1 MIDQTYVRFVNISS
15 ILEDLEA
22 VGMKAEWAEYF
33 ERFILLDPI
42 NDSLWFWVKV
52 KASVALTPFKTNI
65 SYITEQDVTSLIII
79 IVTKIKALLIFYC
92 CFFQNF
98 LVTREQRFMCT
109 LPEWIEGFPTEFGAS
124 QNISIEYNRPGMLR
138 MCF

>member
-1 MIDQTYVRFVNISS
+1 
-15 ILEDLEA
+15 
-22 VGMKAEWAEYF
+22 MKAEWAEYF

-92 CFFQNF
+92 CLFQNF
-98 LVTREQRFMCT
+98 LVTREQGFMCT